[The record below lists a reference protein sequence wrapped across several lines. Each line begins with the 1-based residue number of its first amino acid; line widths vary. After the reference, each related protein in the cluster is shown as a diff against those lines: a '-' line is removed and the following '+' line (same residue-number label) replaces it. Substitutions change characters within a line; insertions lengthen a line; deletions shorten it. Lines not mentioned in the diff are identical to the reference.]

1 MLDTIAWIVG
11 VHGTDLAAQDYRTD
25 IVKLYGLVL
34 WDPRWYGG
42 NFPFGYSVL
51 SPVLGALVGVGLL
64 TIAAATIA
72 TICFDRL
79 TIALVGRRTLG
90 SWYFAASTV
99 LAVTI
104 GQVPYLT
111 GEAAAL
117 AAGLALVGGR
127 RKLAVGLGLVSVLLS
142 PLAGAFLV
150 MVCVI
155 WAFYDGRR
163 RRLALVVAA
172 VCTIVVGVLGLAF
185 PGTGA
190 FPFDWGGLVIVE
202 LLCATVL
209 SPLVR
214 APRPIKLAAA
224 LYGLASLGAFVV
236 PNPIGGNATRLAES
250 FGIPVVAC
258 VVTAPAGATWER
270 LSQRPF
276 LRRLQSLPARTVVGM
291 VALLPF
297 VVWQWAPST
306 GVVASASTAV
316 TKSTEPA
323 FYQPL
328 VHQLEVRSAGHP
340 IRVEVVPTV
349 DHWEAAYV
357 APYISLARGWERQI
371 DVADNPIFYTKGALT
386 PASYQKWL
394 RANGVTYVALPAAPL
409 DYAGVAEAALLRS
422 GRAAGLK
429 LVWSTKTWRMWAVDG
444 TPGLLTGAGHLLT
457 LAPDALDL
465 DVTRPGTLLLRIH
478 FSQYWTLVKG
488 KACVAKDGPWTAIE
502 APRAGLVKLGVSLI
516 SEESA
521 TCASSKS

>member
-1 MLDTIAWIVG
+1 MAGPALLALLLDTIAWIVG

-25 IVKLYGLVL
+25 IVKLYGVVL

-127 RKLAVGLGLVSVLLS
+127 RKLAIALGLIAVLLS

-155 WAFYDGRR
+155 WAIYDGRR
-163 RRLALVVAA
+163 RRLALAVAA
-172 VCTIVVGVLGLAF
+172 VCTVVVGALGLAF

-209 SPLVR
+209 SPLVS

-224 LYGLASLGAFVV
+224 LYGVASLAAFVV
-236 PNPIGGNATRLAES
+236 PNPIGGNAARLAES

-258 VVTAPAGATWER
+258 VVTAPAEAT
-270 LSQRPF
+270 P
-276 LRRLQSLPARTVVGM
+276 
-291 VALLPF
+291 
-297 VVWQWAPST
+297 
-306 GVVASASTAV
+306 
-316 TKSTEPA
+316 
-323 FYQPL
+323 
-328 VHQLEVRSAGHP
+328 
-340 IRVEVVPTV
+340 
-349 DHWEAAYV
+349 
-357 APYISLARGWERQI
+357 
-371 DVADNPIFYTKGALT
+371 
-386 PASYQKWL
+386 
-394 RANGVTYVALPAAPL
+394 
-409 DYAGVAEAALLRS
+409 
-422 GRAAGLK
+422 
-429 LVWSTKTWRMWAVDG
+429 
-444 TPGLLTGAGHLLT
+444 
-457 LAPDALDL
+457 
-465 DVTRPGTLLLRIH
+465 
-478 FSQYWTLVKG
+478 
-488 KACVAKDGPWTAIE
+488 
-502 APRAGLVKLGVSLI
+502 
-516 SEESA
+516 
-521 TCASSKS
+521 